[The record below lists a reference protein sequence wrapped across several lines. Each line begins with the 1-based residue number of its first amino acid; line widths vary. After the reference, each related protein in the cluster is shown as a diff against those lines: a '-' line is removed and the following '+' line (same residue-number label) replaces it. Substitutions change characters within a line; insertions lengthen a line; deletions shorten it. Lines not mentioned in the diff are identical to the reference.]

1 MKGYFQTTLAE
12 NKATPQNA
20 FIGSITSEFKPFSSM
35 CMLGHSQAFIEGNC
49 DFLDTYSVIYYKI
62 ITLYLNGVFLKCI

>member
-35 CMLGHSQAFIEGNC
+35 CMLGHSQAS
-49 DFLDTYSVIYYKI
+49 FLE
-62 ITLYLNGVFLKCI
+62 FM